1 MMKSFI
7 GGVHPDDGKIYA
19 KDKAI
24 ETLAVPEEVV
34 IPMSQH
40 FGAPCTPTV
49 KVGDHVKKGQL
60 IGTSDAFL
68 HADIHASTSGDVIK
82 VAPMPHNM
90 MVKCMSVVIKS
101 DGLDEWADGLPEE
114 HDWNQLDSKEI
125 IDLIKRAGVVGCGG
139 ATFPA
144 HVKLTPNKPVDVFIV
159 NGAECEPYL
168 TADYRGMLECS
179 DRLVTGVQICMK
191 ALGVKT
197 AYIGVEDNK
206 PEAVKVL
213 KEAFTGID
221 GVSVEAL
228 PTKYPQGAEK
238 MLIKA
243 VTGREVEPGGL
254 PMNVG
259 CVVSNVGTVLAITDA
274 VCHGIPF
281 IERITT
287 VTGDCIKEPKNLLVR
302 IGTSYQACVDYCGGF
317 SKQPDRVISGGPMM
331 GLAQFSLDVPIAKG
345 ASGITCLSAEKCE
358 VGEES
363 PCIRCGRCV
372 VACPMGLIPSQLSI
386 FSERSAWEKC
396 MEYGVMNCVECGS
409 CVYTCPAKR
418 NIVQYIRNAKGQC
431 KALQA
436 AAKAKTE
443 AQKAK
448 AETSLK
454 DTIQRM

>member
-1 MMKSFI
+1 MLKTFKR

-24 ETLAVPEEVV
+24 ETPAIPDQVV

-68 HADIHASTSGDVIK
+68 HADIHASISGDVVK

-90 MVKCMSVVIKS
+90 MVKCMAVVIKS
-101 DGLDEWADGLPEE
+101 DGKDEWADGIPQER
-114 HDWNQLDSKEI
+114 DWTKLESKEI
-125 IDLIKRAGVVGCGG
+125 IELIKKAGVVGCGG

-144 HVKLTPNKPVDVFIV
+144 HVKFTPNKPVDTFIV

-168 TADYRGMLECS
+168 TCDYRAMVE
-179 DRLVTGVQICMK
+179 DEYVQKLVTGVQIIMK
-191 ALGVKT
+191 ALGVHQG
-197 AYIGVEDNK
+197 YIGIEDNK
-206 PEAVKVL
+206 PEAIAKL
-213 KEAFTGID
+213 TEAFKDIPEVT
-221 GVSVEAL
+221 VQPCV
-228 PTKYPQGAEK
+228 TKYPQGAEK
-238 MLIKA
+238 MMIETM
-243 VTGREVEPGGL
+243 TGRQVEPGGL
-254 PMNVG
+254 PMNVC
-259 CVVSNVGTVLAITDA
+259 CVVSNVGTVIAVTDA

-281 IERITT
+281 ISRLTT
-287 VTGDCIKEPKNLLVR
+287 VTGDCIKEPKNLNLR
-302 IGTSYQACVDYCGGF
+302 IGTLFQEVIDYCGGF
-317 SKQPDRVISGGPMM
+317 SQTPDRVIGGGPMM
-331 GLAQFSLDVPIAKG
+331 GLAQYQLDVPITKG
-345 ASGITCLSAEKCE
+345 ASGILALSPEKCQ

-372 VACPMGLIPSQLSI
+372 EACPMGLIPSQLSI
-386 FSERSAWEKC
+386 FSSCQAWDKC

-418 NIVQYIRNAKGQC
+418 NIVQYIRNAKAQC
-431 KALQA
+431 KAMQRA
-436 AAKAKTE
+436 AQAKAD

-448 AETSLK
+448 N
-454 DTIQRM
+454 